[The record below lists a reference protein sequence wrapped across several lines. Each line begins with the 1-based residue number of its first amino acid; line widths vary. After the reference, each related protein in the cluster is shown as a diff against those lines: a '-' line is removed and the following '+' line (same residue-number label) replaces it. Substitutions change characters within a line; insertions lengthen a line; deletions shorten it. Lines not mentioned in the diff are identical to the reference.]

1 MDAAEVV
8 AAGRCEAPMIWI
20 WIYYGLLIWLGG
32 GAIMFVAAL
41 LVDALRG
48 EDVGVA
54 YVTLHAKAALF
65 LVLVWPWAL
74 VLVLFEC
81 WRSERP

>member
-1 MDAAEVV
+1 
-8 AAGRCEAPMIWI
+8 
-20 WIYYGLLIWLGG
+20 
-32 GAIMFVAAL
+32 
-41 LVDALRG
+41 
-48 EDVGVA
+48 VA